1 MAARGINQD
10 SAIDPGAREPAN
22 VPADLRP
29 VTRAT
34 ELAWALRLV
43 EATTPRAIARHT
55 ESLARALTEAEH
67 AALLWLDGD
76 RFVSGTDTESLD
88 IADLD
93 NAAEF
98 LTSSRYVQTR
108 GGSVLLRVASSAVLL
123 LRGDG
128 DTAPH
133 VADGFA
139 DFLPLIG
146 AQLQRVLKL
155 ASLQRAHEQLQRS
168 EVLQRALFAISDLAG
183 SALDMAEMLERI
195 HGIVGTLMYAENFFI
210 VRHDAVRRTMRF
222 IYFSDV
228 VDTEGELGR
237 DLRMDERAGT
247 LTWHVLVGGKALMG
261 DIDQMRTQISGPLA
275 AVGTACHDWLGV
287 PMLSD
292 GAVRG
297 ALVVQSYEEGIR
309 YTDEDRVLLEFVGNH
324 ILTALERK
332 ESKDELEAQVRLRTL
347 ELAEANRGLQQEV
360 LERERAERLQASL
373 FHIAQLAT
381 VDIDEGEFYER
392 MHAAV
397 GELINAENFFIG
409 LLSED
414 GRLLNFP
421 YYIDAGVRRRVS
433 REIGRGLSEYV
444 MRSGRPLLGCR
455 ADIDRLGLIGEIDL
469 HRIGRPSMCWLGVPL
484 RVGEEI
490 IGIVVVQSYVEE
502 FAYGPSDRD
511 LLSFVALQIAASIH
525 RRRVAVALQRYNA
538 DLEQR
543 VLERTHELREQI
555 ARREAMQKQLE
566 HQVMHDTLT
575 GLPNRLCLR
584 ERLEA
589 ALARSRNQGQRAGAL
604 LYLDVDRFKI
614 INDSLGHLAGDGFL
628 QEIGNRLR
636 GCVREPDMA
645 ARISGDEFAVFLD
658 DAGSAEGASAF
669 AARVLAEL
677 NGALHVSGR
686 ELEPSFS
693 IGIAIADA
701 RYETPDDLLRDADLA
716 LYRAKELG
724 RNRYVVFDDKL
735 ASNMMDVLALEAELR
750 RALQRGEFEPYF
762 QSVHRLDD
770 GQVVGYEALV
780 RWRHPTRGVLEPMH
794 FLKVAFETGLIEAID
809 WQLFE
814 SACRVM
820 AGRGDTTF
828 LTINVSALH
837 LRHENFDERLLAML
851 ARSGLAPERLIIE
864 VTEGS
869 LLDDPTAVHATLER
883 LRAFGVGAAL
893 DDFGTGY
900 SSLSYLHSLPLR
912 MVKIDRS
919 FVSSLDEN
927 LVAARSIVGAIL
939 ALARALGIEVIAEGI
954 ETAQQRAALR
964 TMGCEFGQGYL
975 LGLPAPM
982 TAPILTA

>member
-1 MAARGINQD
+1 
-10 SAIDPGAREPAN
+10 
-22 VPADLRP
+22 
-29 VTRAT
+29 
-34 ELAWALRLV
+34 
-43 EATTPRAIARHT
+43 
-55 ESLARALTEAEH
+55 
-67 AALLWLDGD
+67 
-76 RFVSGTDTESLD
+76 
-88 IADLD
+88 
-93 NAAEF
+93 
-98 LTSSRYVQTR
+98 
-108 GGSVLLRVASSAVLL
+108 
-123 LRGDG
+123 
-128 DTAPH
+128 
-133 VADGFA
+133 
-139 DFLPLIG
+139 
-146 AQLQRVLKL
+146 
-155 ASLQRAHEQLQRS
+155 
-168 EVLQRALFAISDLAG
+168 
-183 SALDMAEMLERI
+183 
-195 HGIVGTLMYAENFFI
+195 
-210 VRHDAVRRTMRF
+210 
-222 IYFSDV
+222 
-228 VDTEGELGR
+228 
-237 DLRMDERAGT
+237 
-247 LTWHVLVGGKALMG
+247 
-261 DIDQMRTQISGPLA
+261 
-275 AVGTACHDWLGV
+275 
-287 PMLSD
+287 
-292 GAVRG
+292 
-297 ALVVQSYEEGIR
+297 
-309 YTDEDRVLLEFVGNH
+309 
-324 ILTALERK
+324 
-332 ESKDELEAQVRLRTL
+332 
-347 ELAEANRGLQQEV
+347 
-360 LERERAERLQASL
+360 
-373 FHIAQLAT
+373 
-381 VDIDEGEFYER
+381 
-392 MHAAV
+392 
-397 GELINAENFFIG
+397 
-409 LLSED
+409 
-414 GRLLNFP
+414 
-421 YYIDAGVRRRVS
+421 
-433 REIGRGLSEYV
+433 
-444 MRSGRPLLGCR
+444 
-455 ADIDRLGLIGEIDL
+455 
-469 HRIGRPSMCWLGVPL
+469 
-484 RVGEEI
+484 
-490 IGIVVVQSYVEE
+490 
-502 FAYGPSDRD
+502 
-511 LLSFVALQIAASIH
+511 
-525 RRRVAVALQRYNA
+525 
-538 DLEQR
+538 
-543 VLERTHELREQI
+543 
-555 ARREAMQKQLE
+555 
-566 HQVMHDTLT
+566 
-575 GLPNRLCLR
+575 
-584 ERLEA
+584 
-589 ALARSRNQGQRAGAL
+589 
-604 LYLDVDRFKI
+604 
-614 INDSLGHLAGDGFL
+614 
-628 QEIGNRLR
+628 
-636 GCVREPDMA
+636 
-645 ARISGDEFAVFLD
+645 
-658 DAGSAEGASAF
+658 
-669 AARVLAEL
+669 
-677 NGALHVSGR
+677 VSGR

>member
-1 MAARGINQD
+1 MHA
-10 SAIDPGAREPAN
+10 GARESTSAL
-22 VPADLRP
+22 ADLRP
-29 VTRAT
+29 ATRAA

-55 ESLARALTEAEH
+55 ESLARVLTEAEH
-67 AALLWLDGD
+67 AALFWLDGE
-76 RFVSGTDTESLD
+76 RLVSGTDTESLD
-88 IADLD
+88 VADLD
-93 NAAEF
+93 HAAEF
-98 LTSSRYVQTR
+98 LASSRYVQTR
-108 GGSVLLRVASSAVLL
+108 GGAVLLRVASSAVLL
-123 LRGDG
+123 LRGASDA
-128 DTAPH
+128 APH

-168 EVLQRALFAISDLAG
+168 DVLQRALFAISDLAG

-195 HGIVGTLMYAENFFI
+195 HGIVSTLMYAENFFI
-210 VRHDAVRRTMRF
+210 VRHDASRRTMRF

-237 DLRMDERAGT
+237 DIPMDERAGT
-247 LTWHVLVGGKALMG
+247 LTWHVVVGGKALMG
-261 DIDQMRTQISGPLA
+261 DIEQMRTQISGPLEL
-275 AVGTACHDWLGV
+275 VGTACRDWLGV
-287 PMLSD
+287 PMLSE
-292 GAVRG
+292 GLVRG

-309 YTDEDRVLLEFVGNH
+309 YTDEDRVLLEFVGSH

-332 ESKDELEAQVRLRTL
+332 ESKDELEAQVRRRTL

-360 LERERAERLQASL
+360 FERERAERLQASL

-414 GRLLNFP
+414 GHTLNFP

-525 RRRVAVALQRYNA
+525 RRRIAVALQRYNA

-543 VLERTHELREQI
+543 VLERTRELREQI
-555 ARREAMQKQLE
+555 SRREAMQKQLE

-584 ERLEA
+584 ERLET
-589 ALARSRNQGQRAGAL
+589 ALVRSRSQGQRAAAL

-628 QEIGNRLR
+628 QEIGRRLHN
-636 GCVREPDMA
+636 CVREPDMA
-645 ARISGDEFAVFLD
+645 ARISGDEFAIFLD
-658 DAGSAEGASAF
+658 DAGSAEGACAF
-669 AARVLAEL
+669 AARVLGEL

-770 GQVVGYEALV
+770 GQVVGHEALL
-780 RWRHPTRGVLEPMH
+780 RWRHPRRGVLEPMH
-794 FLKVAFETGLIEAID
+794 FLKVAYDSGLIEAID

-814 SACRVM
+814 SACRSM
-820 AGRGDTTF
+820 AGSGDGTF

-837 LRHENFDERLLAML
+837 LRHEDFDEHLLAML

-883 LRAFGVGAAL
+883 LRSFGVGAAL